1 MTGLEIAALILQ
13 HAPTILATAEEVFEW
28 GLKTYR
34 EVMASINQPAETVT
48 KEQLLEQLDRIKAAS
63 ERIQAIG

>member
-13 HAPTILATAEEVFEW
+13 NAPTILKTAEDVFEW

-34 EVMASINQPAETVT
+34 EVMASINQPAESIT
-48 KEQLLEQLDRIKAAS
+48 KEQLIAQLDRIKANSAA
-63 ERIQAIG
+63 IQAIP